1 MKTYINIEV
10 LGRKIVLQKDIL
22 GSYQLGILKKNTL
35 PMAGRIYLE
44 EWDRKTSNE
53 PKIKDY
59 FLILST
65 FQRQNPQDI
74 INNTHKEMW
83 DSMRDLASSVP
94 ATDISEPMKPIV
106 LTKEERQRIDEV
118 LKKANQTIID
128 LKGNEHN
135 VTKQMYGI

>member
-10 LGRKIVLQKDIL
+10 LGRRIVLQRDVL

-44 EWDRKTSNE
+44 EWDRRTSNE
-53 PKIKDY
+53 PKIKGY
-59 FLILST
+59 FLSIV
-65 FQRQNPQDI
+65 QRQNPQDT

-83 DSMRDLASSVP
+83 DSMRDLASSTS

>member
-10 LGRKIVLQKDIL
+10 LGRRIVLQKDIL
-22 GSYQLGILKKNTL
+22 GSYQLGILKKNPL

-44 EWDRKTSNE
+44 EWDKKSCNDSE
-53 PKIKDY
+53 VKDY
-59 FLILST
+59 FLKT
-65 FQRQNPQDI
+65 VQRQNPQDT

-94 ATDISEPMKPIV
+94 AKDISEPMKPII

-118 LKKANQTIID
+118 LKKADKVLFD
-128 LKGNEHN
+128 LKGGEFG
-135 VTKQMYGI
+135 VTKQMYNL

>member
-10 LGRKIVLQKDIL
+10 LGRKIVLQKNIH
-22 GSYQLGILKKNTL
+22 GSYQLGILKKNPL
-35 PMAGRIYLE
+35 PMAGRKALE
-44 EWDRKTSNE
+44 ELDNNLSNDQEKVRKLIDPRFYRGHYS
-53 PKIKDY
+53 KD
-59 FLILST
+59 
-65 FQRQNPQDI
+65 DI
-74 INNTHKEMW
+74 IVTAMDNMIKV
-83 DSMRDLASSVP
+83 ASSTS

>member
-10 LGRKIVLQKDIL
+10 LGRRIVLQRDVL

-44 EWDRKTSNE
+44 EWDRRTSNE
-53 PKIKDY
+53 PKIRGY
-59 FLILST
+59 FLST
-65 FQRQNPQDI
+65 VQRQNPQDT

-83 DSMRDLASSVP
+83 DSMRDLASSTS

-118 LKKANQTIID
+118 LKKTNQVIFD

-135 VTKQMYGI
+135 VTKQMYNI